1 MAQHIRKHNRTL
13 RLGVGAICAFGT
25 LSACSGGGS
34 TTETTTEPGTTAAPA
49 SAEAFPPSAT
59 FIADMEQG
67 GRPMTIGIAVDGD
80 RFAAYACNGTDD
92 EAWFFG
98 DQADG
103 VVRATSRFRDT
114 LDASFSGG
122 DVGGDL
128 TMDGVTYT
136 FTAAEVA
143 APAGVYTAARGGV
156 RESWVLRPNGSAVGV
171 QFGGLGGD
179 FGRDDDDNIFEKQ
192 QQLKDEQFRAEVRNR
207 RLLRQ
212 AGPLQQQ
219 PDGKWGATIDGQP
232 VEAVIVDGEFRLPP
246 A

>member
-1 MAQHIRKHNRTL
+1 MTQHTHTRTL
-13 RLGVGAICAFGT
+13 LLGASAILAFGT

-34 TTETTTEPGTTAAPA
+34 TTETTTSGPGTTAAPA
-49 SAEAFPPSAT
+49 AEEAFPPSAKY
-59 FIADMEQG
+59 IADMEKD

-80 RFAAYACNGTDD
+80 QFAAYACNGTDD

-103 VVRATSRFRDT
+103 AIEATSKFRDT
-114 LDASFSGG
+114 LAASAEGG
-122 DVGGDL
+122 DVKGDL

-136 FTAAEVA
+136 FTAAEVP
-143 APAGVYTAARGGV
+143 APAGMYTAALGGV

-179 FGRDDDDNIFEKQ
+179 FGRDDDQNIFERQ

-207 RLLRQ
+207 RLLQQ
-212 AGPLQQQ
+212 AGQLQQR

-232 VEAVIVDGEFRLPP
+232 VEAVIVDGQFRLPP
-246 A
+246 S